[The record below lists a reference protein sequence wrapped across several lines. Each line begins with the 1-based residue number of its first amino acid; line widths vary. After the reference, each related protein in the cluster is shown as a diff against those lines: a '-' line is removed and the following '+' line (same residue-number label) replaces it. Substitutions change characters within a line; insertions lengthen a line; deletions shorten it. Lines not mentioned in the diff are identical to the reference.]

1 MKVIAFNGSPRKG
14 GNCEL
19 SLIHM
24 GEILAKE
31 NIDFEIIQ
39 VGNKSIR
46 GCIACY
52 HCLQTANGKCVQNDE
67 VNTWID
73 KMTEADGIILA
84 SPVYY
89 GGIAGTMKCFL
100 DRAFLAAG
108 NKLHHK
114 VGASIV
120 TARRSGALDT
130 FQQLN
135 AYLNSMEM
143 ILPSSDY
150 WNNIHGLDIGE
161 IEQDIEG
168 VEVVEKLARNMA
180 WIMKVID
187 YSKGYIELPQTGAR
201 TMTNFIR

>member
-1 MKVIAFNGSPRKG
+1 MKVIAFNGSPRTG

-19 SLIHM
+19 SLVHM
-24 GEILAKE
+24 GEVFAKE
-31 NIDFEIIQ
+31 NMDFEIIQ

-52 HCLQTANGKCVQNDE
+52 HCLQTASGKCVQNDE
-67 VNTWID
+67 VNTWIE

-161 IEQDIEG
+161 ISEDIEG
-168 VEVVEKLARNMA
+168 IEVIEKLARNMA

-187 YSKGYIELPQTGAR
+187 YSKGHIQPPKTGAR
-201 TMTNFIR
+201 TMTNFIS